1 MSTPS
6 SGHNQRNANELSCEI
21 SVFEG
26 GPGDIDQW
34 MPSESVD
41 VIAWNLPYLD
51 PEPGHGLGPLEDS
64 ALIEQ
69 QGDIALLD
77 AISKPPHFDFRRRDL
92 SCAQFESLGNTD
104 PTTWRRAGWA
114 TRNVSKM
121 AVGDEMLTVIACWRP
136 FEQGEIVRLD
146 SCESTNEIILTKNV
160 SSQGDLVSTPNQTLG
175 RGYRNRAWIGSE
187 HNFMGVGHCIQNL

>member
-1 MSTPS
+1 MSIEREVEYSKGRGRAITWSPCGLDDISLTVAPTVYPPREDSILLDQVLAGLGSGGGRRLLEIGCGSGAISIS
-6 SGHNQRNANELSCEI
+6 SVLRGWKVKACDVNPLAVATTKGNANELSCEI

-69 QGDIALLD
+69 QGDIALLN
-77 AISKPPHFDFRRRDL
+77 AISKNPH
-92 SCAQFESLGNTD
+92 
-104 PTTWRRAGWA
+104 
-114 TRNVSKM
+114 
-121 AVGDEMLTVIACWRP
+121 
-136 FEQGEIVRLD
+136 
-146 SCESTNEIILTKNV
+146 ILN
-160 SSQGDLVSTPNQTLG
+160 
-175 RGYRNRAWIGSE
+175 
-187 HNFMGVGHCIQNL
+187 